1 MRLPRLEDVV
11 WVNGGPAK
19 PTDGGIGIDDPA
31 YHAGLGIFETLAV
44 RDNEILDLNPH
55 LSRLAGAATATGVEL
70 PAEPLLR
77 RGIAETAARITA
89 DHAWL
94 KIVVTRGGHWSVSH
108 GAVDPD
114 RLGQPVS
121 AVVLP
126 WRRNP
131 RDPLVGHKT
140 LNYAA
145 NMLGLEWARA
155 RGADDGI
162 WLNTRGHLAEGCTS
176 NLFLV
181 CGRKLFT
188 PGVREGILPGIV
200 RQWVLS
206 AAPDVGL
213 TVHEG
218 RVRPRRLAKASE
230 AFLTSSVM
238 GLRPLV
244 RVNGRSVGSGEPGRD
259 MRRLADAIERKRSAE
274 P

>member
-1 MRLPRLEDVV
+1 LEDVG
-11 WVNGGPAK
+11 WVNGRPAE
-19 PTDGGIGIDDPA
+19 TTASGIGLDDPA
-31 YHAGLGIFETLAV
+31 YHAGLGVFETLAV
-44 RDNEILDLNPH
+44 RGGEILDLNRH
-55 LSRLAGAATATGVEL
+55 ISRLASGAKATGVEL
-70 PAEPLLR
+70 PDEPLLR
-77 RGIAETAARITA
+77 RAIAGTASQITA
-89 DHAWL
+89 NHAWL

-131 RDPLVGHKT
+131 NDPLVGYKT

-145 NMLGLEWARA
+145 NILGLEWARA
-155 RGADDGI
+155 RGADDGV

-188 PGVREGILPGIV
+188 PGPREGILPGIV
-200 RQWVLS
+200 RSLVLN
-206 AAPDVGL
+206 AAADVGL

-218 RVRPRRLAKASE
+218 RVRPRRLATASE
-230 AFLTSSVM
+230 VFLTSSVM
-238 GLRPLV
+238 GLRPLA
-244 RVNGRSVGSGEPGRD
+244 RLNGRPLGGGQAGRE
-259 MRRLADAIERKRSAE
+259 MRRLADAIERRRSVDT
-274 P
+274 